1 MTGPDGTGSGFGP
14 EVDRALAVLA
24 GGGVLEGALLDDLGS
39 FLHDRFGSATLGL
52 VWDRI
57 GRDRLEAHLDP
68 TPALHQPSGIVH
80 GGVWC
85 AVVESMA
92 SVGAAMHVL
101 GDGLVCVGAHNAT
114 DFLRPHR
121 EGRVL
126 GVAEPIHVGRTQQL
140 WQVVIRRE
148 SDAKVLAR
156 GQVRLA
162 NVDPRQLG

>member
-1 MTGPDGTGSGFGP
+1 MAEQRGAGSGFGP

-24 GGGVLEGALLDDLGS
+24 GGGVLEGQLLEDLGF
-39 FLHDRFGSATLGL
+39 FLHDRFGSGTLGL

-126 GVAEPIHVGRTQQL
+126 GVAEPVHVGRTQQL
-140 WQVVIRRE
+140 WQVVIRRA
-148 SDAKVLAR
+148 SDDKVLAR

-162 NVDPRQLG
+162 NVDPHQLG